1 MKMLKVYFNYYSIK
15 KNNTKYCVYVI
26 TEAIIRNLIDSCDIW
41 RKYRNFN
48 FPSIYVD
55 IEKRKKMNKFSFF
68 VDLSVVNQSQSV
80 IFDNGKPT
88 PRDSALVLPSR

>member
-1 MKMLKVYFNYYSIK
+1 MEKIPEFQFPFN
-15 KNNTKYCVYVI
+15 
-26 TEAIIRNLIDSCDIW
+26 
-41 RKYRNFN
+41 
-48 FPSIYVD
+48 